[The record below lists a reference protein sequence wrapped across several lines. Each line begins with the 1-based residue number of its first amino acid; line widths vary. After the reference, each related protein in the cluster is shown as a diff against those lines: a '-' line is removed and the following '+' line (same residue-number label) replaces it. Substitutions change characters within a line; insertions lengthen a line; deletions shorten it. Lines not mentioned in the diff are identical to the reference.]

1 MRRAQCCYRLCIFF
15 LPISARLLRSV
26 SFGSSPAASGPAV
39 ASSAA
44 GRPPSGSVYSVPGD
58 PDFGC
63 RVICCLLFAR
73 TKRHA
78 ITGPTTFLAKG
89 SSQSSRLLRTA
100 GPRARSAV
108 AASAPGN
115 SCASAG
121 GQLSFRPG
129 LPAGRSHRPGLQSNA
144 AHSKHRFR
152 RTQGVLACDKQASGR
167 ARYQSNSNKEEMVEP
182 SGFLPC
188 VRISSMVSNC
198 C

>member
-26 SFGSSPAASGPAV
+26 SFGSSPAASGPAS

-44 GRPPSGSVYSVPGD
+44 VRPPSGSVYSVPGD
-58 PDFGC
+58 PVFGC
-63 RVICCLLFAR
+63 WVICCLLFAR

-100 GPRARSAV
+100 GPCARSAV
-108 AASAPGN
+108 AAGAASAPGI

-121 GQLSFRPG
+121 DQLSFRPG

-144 AHSKHRFR
+144 AHSKHRLK
-152 RTQGVLACDKQASGR
+152 RTQGDLACDKQASGR
-167 ARYQSNSNKEEMVEP
+167 AGINQIRTKRKWWSQAGSN
-182 SGFLPC
+182 
-188 VRISSMVSNC
+188 R
-198 C
+198 